1 MTITAKD
8 TNTSTQQPI
17 WLQEYIDSPERQIQL
32 YKKTL
37 RILILSQIF
46 GGAGLGAGITVGAL
60 LAQDMLGT
68 ENAAGIPTALFT
80 LGSAGAAL
88 LIGRS
93 SQHFGR
99 RAGLAGGFLAGG
111 LGAIG
116 VIIAALTNSILL
128 LFISLFIYGAGT
140 ASNLQARYAGT
151 DLATDKQRATAA
163 SMAMVSTT
171 LGAVVGPNLV
181 NRMGEFA
188 DSIGVPTLAGPFIL
202 SAAAFIIAGLFILI
216 FLRPDPLVVSTAI
229 ANAKKKD
236 DTAQTG
242 KNLKNSTINKKGVVV
257 GAVIM
262 ILTQFVMAAIMT
274 MTPIHMGHHGH
285 GLREVGLVIG
295 FHIAAMYLPS
305 PLTGIL
311 VDKLGRITMAVASG
325 ATLLASGLVAAF
337 APVGSMPLLTLALVL
352 LGLGWNFGLISG
364 TALIIDS
371 THPSVRAK
379 TQGSV
384 DVLFA
389 LSGAAGGGISGMV
402 VAHSS
407 FAVLSL
413 SGAILSLVL
422 IPVVVWSRKSPNKEL
437 RLM

>member
-1 MTITAKD
+1 
-8 TNTSTQQPI
+8 
-17 WLQEYIDSPERQIQL
+17 LQEYIDSPERQAKL

-37 RILILSQIF
+37 RILMFSQIF
-46 GGAGLGAGITVGAL
+46 GGAGLGAGVTVGAL

-93 SQHFGR
+93 SQRFGR
-99 RAGLAGGFLAGG
+99 RSGLAGGFLAGG
-111 LGAIG
+111 IGAIG
-116 VIIAALTNSILL
+116 VIIAALTNNIAL
-128 LFISLFIYGAGT
+128 LFLSLLMYGAGT

-171 LGAVVGPNLV
+171 LGAVVAPNLV
-181 NRMGEFA
+181 NTMGEFA

-202 SAAAFIIAGLFILI
+202 SGAAFIIAGLLILF
-216 FLRPDPLVVSTAI
+216 FLHPDPLVVSTAI
-229 ANAKKKD
+229 AS
-236 DTAQTG
+236 AQKNVNTTET
-242 KNLKNSTINKKGVVV
+242 NLKSANINKKGVVV

-285 GLREVGLVIG
+285 GLQEVGVVIG

-311 VDKLGRITMAVASG
+311 VDKLGRTTMAVASG

-337 APVGSMPLLTLALVL
+337 APVGSIPLLILALVL

-389 LSGAAGGGISGMV
+389 LSGAAGGGVSGMV

-407 FAVLSL
+407 YASLSL

-422 IPVVVWSRKSPNKEL
+422 IPIVIWSRKIQS
-437 RLM
+437 

>member
-1 MTITAKD
+1 MTMTAKD
-8 TNTSTQQPI
+8 TNVSTQQPI
-17 WLQEYIDSPERQIQL
+17 WLQEYIDSPERQAKL

-37 RILILSQIF
+37 RILMFSQIF
-46 GGAGLGAGITVGAL
+46 GGAGLGAGVTVGAL

-93 SQHFGR
+93 SQRFGR

-111 LGAIG
+111 IGAIG
-116 VIIAALTNSILL
+116 VIIAALTNNIAL
-128 LFISLFIYGAGT
+128 LFLSLLIYGAGT

-171 LGAVVGPNLV
+171 LGAVIAPNLV
-181 NRMGEFA
+181 NTMGEFA

-202 SAAAFIIAGLFILI
+202 SGAAFIIAGLLILF
-216 FLRPDPLVVSTAI
+216 FLRPDPLIVSTAI
-229 ANAKKKD
+229 AS
-236 DTAQTG
+236 AQKNVNTTETET
-242 KNLKNSTINKKGVVV
+242 NLKSANINKKGVVV

-285 GLREVGLVIG
+285 GLQEVGVVIG

-311 VDKLGRITMAVASG
+311 VDKLGRTTMAVASG
-325 ATLLASGLVAAF
+325 VTLLASGLVAAF
-337 APVGSMPLLTLALVL
+337 APVGSMPLLILALVL

-407 FAVLSL
+407 YAALSL

-422 IPVVVWSRKSPNKEL
+422 IPVVVWSRKSPSKEL
-437 RLM
+437 

>member
-1 MTITAKD
+1 MSAKD
-8 TNTSTQQPI
+8 TNASTHQPI
-17 WLQEYIDSPERQIQL
+17 WLQEYIDSPERQIHL

-93 SQHFGR
+93 SQRFGR
-99 RAGLAGGFLAGG
+99 RAGLAGG

-116 VIIAALTNSILL
+116 VIIAALTNSIPL

-216 FLRPDPLVVSTAI
+216 LLRPDPLVVSTAI
-229 ANAKKKD
+229 ANAKKKSD
-236 DTAQTG
+236 SVQTG
-242 KNLKNSTINKKGVVV
+242 TNLKNATINKKGVVV
-257 GAVIM
+257 GALIM

-285 GLREVGLVIG
+285 GLGEVGLVIG

-325 ATLLASGLVAAF
+325 ATLLTSGLVAAF

-389 LSGAAGGGISGMV
+389 LSGAAGGGVSGMV

-407 FAVLSL
+407 FAALSL

-422 IPVVVWSRKSPNKEL
+422 IPVVVWSRKSPSIEL
-437 RLM
+437 

>member
-1 MTITAKD
+1 MTMSAKD
-8 TNTSTQQPI
+8 TNASTHQPV
-17 WLQEYIDSPERQIQL
+17 WLQEYIDSPERQIHL

-93 SQHFGR
+93 SQRFGR

-111 LGAIG
+111 IGAIG
-116 VIIAALTNSILL
+116 VIIAALTNNIAL
-128 LFISLFIYGAGT
+128 LFLSLLIYGAGT

-171 LGAVVGPNLV
+171 LGAVVAPNLV
-181 NRMGEFA
+181 NTMGEFA
-188 DSIGVPTLAGPFIL
+188 NSISVPTLAGPFIL
-202 SAAAFIIAGLFILI
+202 SGAAFIIAGLLILF

-229 ANAKKKD
+229 ASAQKNV
-236 DTAQTG
+236 DTETET
-242 KNLKNSTINKKGVVV
+242 NLKSANINKKGVVV

-285 GLREVGLVIG
+285 GLQEVGVVIG

-311 VDKLGRITMAVASG
+311 VDKLGRTTMAVASG
-325 ATLLASGLVAAF
+325 VTLLASGLVAAF

-389 LSGAAGGGISGMV
+389 LSGAAGGGLSGMV

-407 FAVLSL
+407 YAALSL
-413 SGAILSLVL
+413 SGAILSLLL
-422 IPVVVWSRKSPNKEL
+422 IPVVVWSRKNPNKEL
-437 RLM
+437 L